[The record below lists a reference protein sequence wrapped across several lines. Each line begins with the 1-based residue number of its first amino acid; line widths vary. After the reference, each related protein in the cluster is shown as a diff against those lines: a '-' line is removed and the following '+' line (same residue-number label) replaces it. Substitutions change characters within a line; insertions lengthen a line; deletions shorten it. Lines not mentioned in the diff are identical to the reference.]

1 MEQASYMKEH
11 YANHLH
17 TDSLVPPLSR
27 PDTTRQA
34 KRKASTVNTHFTAYF
49 IGWILRCGVVL
60 SASITLIGLLLMLAH
75 TGGLSEQSLQLFPHT
90 LGQVWQGLLAL
101 QPQAIIALGL
111 LLLIATPVLSVT
123 ASVIG
128 FALEHD
134 RSYTVIALI
143 VLATLIASFILGKA
157 G

>member
-1 MEQASYMKEH
+1 MKEH

-17 TDSLVPPLSR
+17 INPLNRPLSR
-27 PDTTRQA
+27 SGTIRLA
-34 KRKASTVNTHFTAYF
+34 KRKVSTVNKYFTAYI
-49 IGWILRCGVVL
+49 IGWILRCGVIL
-60 SASITLIGLLLMLAH
+60 SASITLIGLLVILAH

-123 ASVIG
+123 AAVIG

-134 RSYTVIALI
+134 RSYVVIAFI
-143 VLATLIASFILGKA
+143 VLATLIASFLLGKA

>member
-1 MEQASYMKEH
+1 MKEH
-11 YANHLH
+11 NASYLH
-17 TDSLVPPLSR
+17 IDPLAPPLSR
-27 PDTTRQA
+27 SDTTHQT
-34 KRKASTVNTHFTAYF
+34 KRKTSAANKHFTADV

-60 SASITLIGLLLMLAH
+60 SAGIILIGLLLMLAH
-75 TGGLSEQSLQLFPHT
+75 TGGLSQQSLQLFPHT

-111 LLLIATPVLSVT
+111 LLLIATQVLSVT

-134 RSYTVIALI
+134 RSYVVIALI
-143 VLATLIASFILGKA
+143 VLATLVMSFWLGKA